1 MTVNE
6 FNKAFKPFL
15 DYFLDGGDLPSAK
28 KNLYCLALS
37 DLTTEQLGNAF
48 ISMVRNRVYKNF
60 PQIAEIRQYATHT
73 TETELDDRVVL
84 AKQMLKNSLIRY
96 GSYNSVEF
104 EDKGIHAVID
114 SLDGWQNL
122 CSMSSDE
129 LEKFLTFEFAKI
141 YKAYTRHNYPVTKA
155 YIGYFDATNG
165 TMNVNKIGYRDMG
178 KTLKLVNNKTQALKL
193 QVSKNNFDIKE
204 QQKNIQ
210 KLKDIIANAGI
221 KGGTKDE

>member
-73 TETELDDRVVL
+73 TENELDDRVVL

-114 SLDGWQNL
+114 FLDGWQNL

-141 YKAYTRHNYPVTKA
+141 YKAYTRHNYPVTQY
-155 YIGYFDATNG
+155 YIGVHDAANG
-165 TMNVNKIGYRDMG
+165 TNNINLIDYCDMG
-178 KTLKLVNNKTQALKL
+178 KGLNSTVINYTNSKKLLEEQ
-193 QVSKNNFDIKE
+193 DREIKRLNE
-204 QQKNIQ
+204 
-210 KLKDIIANAGI
+210 IIENQ
-221 KGGTKDE
+221 GGTNGK

>member
-73 TETELDDRVVL
+73 TENELDDRVVL

-114 SLDGWQNL
+114 FLDGWQKM

-141 YKAYTRHNYPVTKA
+141 YKAYTRHNYPVTER
-155 YIGYFDATNG
+155 YIGFHDITNG
-165 TMNVNKIGYRDMG
+165 TLNINRIDYVNMG
-178 KTLKLVNNKTQALKL
+178 KTLCDVEMRQISIRNETYKELLPQIDEQKKEIKRLNEIIEKNK
-193 QVSKNNFDIKE
+193 
-204 QQKNIQ
+204 
-210 KLKDIIANAGI
+210 
-221 KGGTKDE
+221 